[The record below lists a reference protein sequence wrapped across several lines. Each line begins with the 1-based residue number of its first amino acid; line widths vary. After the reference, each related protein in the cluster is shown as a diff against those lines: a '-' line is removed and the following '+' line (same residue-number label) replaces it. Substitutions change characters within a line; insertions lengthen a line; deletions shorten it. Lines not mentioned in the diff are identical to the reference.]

1 LSEGGNTEDTRSRMQ
16 QADADHPKGMKM
28 LGWASAIIMSVTEI

>member
-1 LSEGGNTEDTRSRMQ
+1 MQ

-28 LGWASAIIMSVTEI
+28 LGWASAIIMSATEIGLSASLL